1 MLRASRSIQTERLHR
16 RHGFRDYARNDE
28 WEGLGFPP
36 SPFGGRLGWGLCVYA
51 ARTGFKPP
59 P

>member
-36 SPFGGRLGWGLCVYA
+36 SPFGGWKK
-51 ARTGFKPP
+51 THEND
-59 P
+59 